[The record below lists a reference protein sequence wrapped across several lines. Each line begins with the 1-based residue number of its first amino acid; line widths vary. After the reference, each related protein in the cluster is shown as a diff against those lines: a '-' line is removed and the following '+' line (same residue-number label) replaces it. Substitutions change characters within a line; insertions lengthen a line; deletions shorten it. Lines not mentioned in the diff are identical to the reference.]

1 MQQFFLYQ
9 VKISNSY
16 NSSVIQINMYDTSK
30 IVIYTIAEIDLKQT
44 EIPRLL
50 QEILKKDLRI
60 TPQ

>member
-9 VKISNSY
+9 VKISNC
-16 NSSVIQINMYDTSK
+16 SVIQINMYDTSK